1 MILCFWY
8 TRKSLVPVHVFSHIR
23 KTYRVQWV
31 LLKGGG
37 DEPPQLRPKSG
48 SEASSTM
55 GKGKVAQKGKTR
67 KRPEASE
74 DSEAGKIAVS
84 EVAGWVPLDRVEH
97 AKCVKN
103 RKGTPTMLILS
114 QHRN

>member
-1 MILCFWY
+1 
-8 TRKSLVPVHVFSHIR
+8 
-23 KTYRVQWV
+23 
-31 LLKGGG
+31 
-37 DEPPQLRPKSG
+37 
-48 SEASSTM
+48 M

-84 EVAGWVPLDRVEH
+84 EVAGWVPLDQVEH

-103 RKGTPTMLILS
+103 RKGTPTSANYVDLITASELG
-114 QHRN
+114 